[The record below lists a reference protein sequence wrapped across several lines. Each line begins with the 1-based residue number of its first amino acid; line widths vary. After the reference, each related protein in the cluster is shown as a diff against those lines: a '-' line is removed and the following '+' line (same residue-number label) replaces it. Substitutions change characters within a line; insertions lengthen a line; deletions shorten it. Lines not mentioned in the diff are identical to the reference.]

1 MRECEAAGAKFHLS
15 RKYFLNYRLLRAY
28 VKFDKA
34 ALPSYFLLYSH
45 FKRENVKFSVS
56 EAAQICDEL
65 RDGVTLLNLAKFNE
79 LSGEKFAS
87 VNELCRRPIAVSR
100 ELEIRRELC
109 GEFSQNPIIVLDEIR
124 TGRYEIYAKDEL
136 YNDSREVLVT
146 QI

>member
-1 MRECEAAGAKFHLS
+1 M
-15 RKYFLNYRLLRAY
+15 
-28 VKFDKA
+28 
-34 ALPSYFLLYSH
+34 
-45 FKRENVKFSVS
+45 S

-87 VNELCRRPIAVSR
+87 VSELCRRPIAVPR

-124 TGRYEIYAKDEL
+124 AGRYEIYAKDEL
-136 YNDSREVLVT
+136 YNDSREVLT
-146 QI
+146 MEIRAARTGI

>member
-1 MRECEAAGAKFHLS
+1 MQ
-15 RKYFLNYRLLRAY
+15 N
-28 VKFDKA
+28 
-34 ALPSYFLLYSH
+34 
-45 FKRENVKFSVS
+45 
-56 EAAQICDEL
+56 
-65 RDGVTLLNLAKFNE
+65 NLTKFNE

-87 VNELCRRPIAVSR
+87 VNELCRRPIAVPR

-124 TGRYEIYAKDEL
+124 AGRYEIYAKDEL